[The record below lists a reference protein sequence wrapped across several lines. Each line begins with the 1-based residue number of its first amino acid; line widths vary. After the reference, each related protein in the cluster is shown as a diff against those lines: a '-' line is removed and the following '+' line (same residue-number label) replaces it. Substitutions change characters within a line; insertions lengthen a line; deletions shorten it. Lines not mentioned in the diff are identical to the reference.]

1 MPLSNLEIEEAMAAG
16 SITIRPF
23 RPRHLG
29 TVSYDVTLGR
39 EVAYYTFAQGEFM
52 PYVLAEDETLWL
64 MPGQR
69 VLARTEEAVGGLPYA
84 TGAITTTMHAKS
96 TLGRLGL
103 QVCACAG
110 YGDVGYV
117 TPWVMELQNMSPG
130 PLALPP
136 RAVIAQIAFHRTG
149 PIREGSDYRLTGSYT
164 EGKEEWSL
172 FKHGLPK
179 AIRSVE
185 ASVEIQE
192 KWS

>member
-1 MPLSNLEIEEAMAAG
+1 MPLSNLEIEEAMISGAVV
-16 SITIRPF
+16 IKPF
-23 RPRHLG
+23 RARHLG

-39 EVAYYTFAQGEFM
+39 EVAYYTHAQGQFQ
-52 PYVLAEDETLWL
+52 PYLLAEDEYLWL

-110 YGDVGYV
+110 YGDVGYA
-117 TPWVMELQNMSPG
+117 TPWVMELQNLSPG
-130 PLALPP
+130 MLALPP
-136 RAVIAQIAFHRTG
+136 QAVIAQIAFHRTG
-149 PIREGSDYRLTGSYT
+149 PIRDGSDYRLTGSYVAP
-164 EGKEEWSL
+164 EEWSL

-179 AIRSVE
+179 EIRSADPVAE
-185 ASVEIQE
+185 TQE
-192 KWS
+192 QWS